1 MNIFGFL
8 KDFYK
13 MLGFSNINAETL
25 KSISLFAIIL
35 LIALIVNYLIKRIV
49 VKLIHKVA
57 KKTSLK
63 YDDIILKEKV
73 ILYITHLIPAA
84 IIHMLMYLV
93 FNDKVNYP
101 FDYKY
106 LLGIV
111 DNMIILYVYI
121 ILWLVIFALLNT
133 FYEIYKESAIA
144 KRVDIKGFLQLLK
157 VIISIFFVILIV
169 SVIVDKKPGAIL
181 AAFGAVAVAL
191 IFVFK
196 DTLLGFVAGIQIA
209 TNNMLKPGDWISM
222 PDMNTDG
229 TVLEIGLT
237 TCKIQNW
244 DKTISTVPTYT
255 LVTKPFANW
264 RGMEESGGRRIKR
277 SIFIDVSSIKFCDKE
292 MIEKLKNFHLIKNY
306 IEAKETEIKDYNTKH
321 DLESGNIVNARRI
334 TNIGTFR
341 KYIEHYLKEHPKLNK
356 NLTILVRQLQVTS
369 NGLPMEI
376 YVFSSDQRWVYYEAI
391 QSDIFDH
398 IFSIIH
404 EFDLKLYQNP
414 TGQDFNKAFSNIK

>member
-25 KSISLFAIIL
+25 KSITLFAIIL
-35 LIALIVNYLIKRIV
+35 LFALIVNYLIKRIV

-369 NGLPMEI
+369 SGLPMEI

-414 TGQDFNKAFSNIK
+414 TGQDFNRVFSNIK